1 MLMRLPTGVR
11 PPLVQTFF
19 LLLSLPRAKP
29 ITVGPD
35 TKPHVNGNRI
45 LLDGGVH
52 AWQGPSTDVL
62 SPIQDAET
70 GKRSVIGTL
79 AQLGEEDA
87 IRAVESAAAA
97 WDRGQGEW
105 PQMPL
110 AGRIER
116 VQAVVAA
123 LKERRDEIVNV
134 LMWEICKNEADA
146 AAEFDR
152 TMEFIQKTIETLERM
167 DAEGARWRSFSGVMA
182 FVRRAAI
189 GMMLLLGPFNYPFN
203 ETYAALIPALLMGN
217 VVVMKLPAIGRDEGW
232 LEP

>member
-1 MLMRLPTGVR
+1 MRPSLEGRTHAPIDPLSARAAPLAPRAAPKPRAAALGSPQGRGARGGTPRLPCLWLTLHVRVPTRVR
-11 PPLVQTFF
+11 PPLVQTFL

-52 AWQGPSTDVL
+52 AWQGPSADVL

-110 AGRIER
+110 RP
-116 VQAVVAA
+116 
-123 LKERRDEIVNV
+123 
-134 LMWEICKNEADA
+134 
-146 AAEFDR
+146 
-152 TMEFIQKTIETLERM
+152 T
-167 DAEGARWRSFSGVMA
+167 
-182 FVRRAAI
+182 
-189 GMMLLLGPFNYPFN
+189 PP
-203 ETYAALIPALLMGN
+203 P
-217 VVVMKLPAIGRDEGW
+217 
-232 LEP
+232 